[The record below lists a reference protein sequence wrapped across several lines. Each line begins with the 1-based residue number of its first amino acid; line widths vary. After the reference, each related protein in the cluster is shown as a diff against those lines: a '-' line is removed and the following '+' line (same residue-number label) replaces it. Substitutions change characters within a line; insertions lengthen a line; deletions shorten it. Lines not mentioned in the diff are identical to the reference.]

1 MDADDRTMLKSNIQN
16 VFDNQQDLHKIY
28 KKQTSIIDSTVNI
41 FKKTTD
47 DVNKQFTAMDNEI

>member
-41 FKKTTD
+41 FKKATD